1 MSRPRQL
8 QEDYDEYI
16 RRAENRAKGYAQQE
30 REAND
35 LLIIMGQSP
44 GQRTA
49 GELQAVRDR
58 LTRARANRALQQQIA
73 QTSFDGWLNIS
84 LREGKYGEW
93 SPTTG
98 LMSEAPEGADS
109 FLARY
114 VNNIFG
120 PVGDPEGL
128 GAKGTPPSQPVPSPA
143 ELKETL
149 RGQLQN
155 LVQQSGVSLADMRAA
170 LLGGDS
176 EAKTR
181 VAQAIAEVA
190 NSYGFTPESVR
201 QGLLELLPGVSP
213 VEEPPIYG
221 PPYVPPTQP
230 TPDSEGL
237 GQESRV
243 PSTPGDPGAAPVE
256 TEESFWSDYLSSLPS
271 DTVVTP
277 DILANFPKTGEN
289 EDFDGDGVINRDD
302 PNFPPTTVGDLPESV
317 TGDGTGE
324 GGEAVTTELTAE
336 QQEFFRKQFG
346 GLAFFMEKAEL
357 YDIVLQVAREGITDP
372 NRVLGLVQQ
381 TDWYQNNSALT
392 RQFDVGYA
400 EEGEAGQRELIDDQ
414 YEAINQA
421 ARRLGF
427 VIEDERLQELAYQA
441 TRLGMDTGEVNDLI
455 AAEQNFDPGY
465 LGDAAKRLASKYYI
479 SLDDASADEYGTQLF
494 VGDMT
499 QQTLESMFMEQAK
512 GRFPSLSNI
521 IDSGVSPQTYFA
533 PYKAQIAQLLEIDS
547 NQIDLMN
554 DTRFSTIIDH
564 IPEAGGEARPMTM
577 NEMQRYVRRLDDW
590 QYTDNAKASA
600 SRLAD
605 AIGARFGRTA

>member
-1 MSRPRQL
+1 
-8 QEDYDEYI
+8 
-16 RRAENRAKGYAQQE
+16 
-30 REAND
+30 
-35 LLIIMGQSP
+35 
-44 GQRTA
+44 
-49 GELQAVRDR
+49 
-58 LTRARANRALQQQIA
+58 
-73 QTSFDGWLNIS
+73 
-84 LREGKYGEW
+84 
-93 SPTTG
+93 
-98 LMSEAPEGADS
+98 
-109 FLARY
+109 
-114 VNNIFG
+114 
-120 PVGDPEGL
+120 
-128 GAKGTPPSQPVPSPA
+128 
-143 ELKETL
+143 
-149 RGQLQN
+149 
-155 LVQQSGVSLADMRAA
+155 GV
-170 LLGGDS
+170 
-176 EAKTR
+176 
-181 VAQAIAEVA
+181 
-190 NSYGFTPESVR
+190 
-201 QGLLELLPGVSP
+201 
-213 VEEPPIYG
+213 
-221 PPYVPPTQP
+221 
-230 TPDSEGL
+230 
-237 GQESRV
+237 
-243 PSTPGDPGAAPVE
+243 
-256 TEESFWSDYLSSLPS
+256 
-271 DTVVTP
+271 
-277 DILANFPKTGEN
+277 
-289 EDFDGDGVINRDD
+289 
-302 PNFPPTTVGDLPESV
+302 
-317 TGDGTGE
+317 GE
-324 GGEAVTTELTAE
+324 GEEAVTTELTAE

-400 EEGEAGQRELIDDQ
+400 EEGDAGQRELIDNQ